1 MPKQFESKEK
11 ARELIVAAAGRKL
24 RETGFDGIGVDGLM
38 KEAKLTSGAFYTQ
51 FDSKKELL
59 VEVLRDGL
67 EGLKKHFAGW
77 QEKNG
82 DEWLKK
88 GLEEYLS
95 PAHRSRVGEGCL
107 LPTLSIDAARA
118 GYEAQTVFEEKLRE
132 LVDESSEIFPDDL
145 KSDQKKKIW
154 AHLALMA
161 GGIMLAR
168 AVESEETAAEIL
180 EACRRF
186 ADG

>member
-1 MPKQFESKEK
+1 MPKQLESKEK
-11 ARELIVAAAGRKL
+11 ARDTIVAATGRKL

-38 KEAKLTSGAFYTQ
+38 REAGLTSGAFYTQ
-51 FDSKKELL
+51 FGSKRDLL
-59 VEVLRDGL
+59 LEVLRDGL

-77 QEKNG
+77 REKNG
-82 DEWLKK
+82 DEWLEK

-95 PAHRSRVGEGCL
+95 MAHRSSVGDGCI
-107 LPTLSIDAARA
+107 LPTLSVDAARA
-118 GYEAQTVFEEKLRE
+118 GCEAQTVFEQKLRE
-132 LVDESSEIFPDDL
+132 LVDESSANLPKDAKLDP
-145 KSDQKKKIW
+145 KQQIW

-186 ADG
+186 AND